1 MKKTYTPDFRHNA
14 LAMLAAGDRT
24 TAEVARELGVSGNLL
39 NQWRKKVRDAARHGD
54 EDKALAREVATLREK
69 NALLREFSA
78 EHPGGAEYP
87 GTCGR
92 DAVYRFMRAKEES
105 HRITLL
111 AEAFG
116 VSRQGYYL
124 WKGR

>member
-1 MKKTYTPDFRHNA
+1 MAKKTYTPDFRHNA

-39 NQWRKKVRDAARHGD
+39 NQWRKKVRDAALHEA

-78 EHPGGAEYP
+78 EHPGHEAGAGHAEIYQ
-87 GTCGR
+87 
-92 DAVYRFMRAKEES
+92 FMRAKEGS

-124 WKGR
+124 WKGRH